1 MKGQIQVIFGPMF
14 AGKTTELIR
23 RIKRYQYSKYKCII
37 VKSSIIS
44 SDQVITHDLISFQA
58 ISTHN
63 LYDIKNKI
71 IDFDV
76 IGINEGQF
84 FPDLSKFCEEMAN
97 LNKIIIVAALD
108 GNYLRKPFGNILD
121 IIPLAESVI
130 KLSAICMNCQDDAS
144 FSKRITDEI
153 EENLVGG
160 SDKYTVLCRECYH
173 QANKNNNI

>member
-1 MKGQIQVIFGPMF
+1 MKGQIQVILGPMY

-37 VKSSIIS
+37 IKSTLIS
-44 SDQVITHDLISFQA
+44 SDKVTTHDLISYQA
-58 ISTHN
+58 ISTHK
-63 LYDIKNKI
+63 LYDIKNEI

-97 LNKIIIVAALD
+97 MDKIIIVAALD
-108 GNYLRKPFGNILD
+108 GNFRRQPFGKILD

-130 KLSAICMNCQDDAS
+130 KLSAICMKCQSDAS
-144 FSKRITDEI
+144 FSKRITEES

-160 SDKYTVLCRECYH
+160 ADIYTVLCRECYH
-173 QANKNNNI
+173 EANK